1 MEKTQNKRR
10 SRKVSSKLC
19 VKCNQVYPLADFYSH
34 KEWVSQGYRDAW
46 CKKCVEEF
54 CKDKETLE
62 QYCIQN
68 NRRWDDSFWDSAVK
82 KAQYVLA
89 SSAEYVSPKTSAKKR
104 EEILNKTAC
113 KQFFSMMGMP
123 NFYGYVENVGAD
135 GVYVENFEKHINGET
150 VDETRPE
157 QKTVYDKTWRGYYTE
172 EQIEILNAEYAR
184 YEEDFVLD
192 NVNIRDYARKV
203 IKASLDADIA
213 ADKARRGEISS
224 KEAKERQDNYD
235 NLSKSANFAAC
246 KRKPGDARGSGSQS
260 EITFKIESMGLLE
273 NRGYTGPKDAIDL
286 AIEELDHRMVAAGL
300 RGEI

>member
-1 MEKTQNKRR
+1 MEKTPTKKRV
-10 SRKVSSKLC
+10 RKVSSKLC

-34 KEWVSQGYRDAW
+34 KEWVSQGYHDAW
-46 CKKCVEEF
+46 CKSCVESY
-54 CKDKETLE
+54 CIDKETLE

-68 NRRWDDSFWDSAVK
+68 NRRWDDSFWGSAQK
-82 KAQYVLA
+82 KAQYVVA
-89 SSAEYVSPKTSAKKR
+89 SSPDYLNPKASAKKR
-104 EEILNKTAC
+104 EEILSKTAC

-123 NFYGYVENVGAD
+123 NFYGYVDYVGED
-135 GVYVENFEKHINGET
+135 GVYVDNFEKRINGEI
-150 VDETRPE
+150 VEDEP
-157 QKTVYDKTWRGYYTE
+157 QAKMIYDKVWRGYYTE

-184 YEEDFVLD
+184 YEDDFVLD

-246 KRKPGDARGSGSQS
+246 KRKPGEARGAGSLS